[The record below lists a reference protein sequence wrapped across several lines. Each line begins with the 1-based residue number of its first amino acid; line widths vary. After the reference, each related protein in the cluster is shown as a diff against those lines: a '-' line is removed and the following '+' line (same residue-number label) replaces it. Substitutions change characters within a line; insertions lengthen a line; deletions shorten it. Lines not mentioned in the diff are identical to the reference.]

1 MDRRTLIGV
10 VVGSFV
16 AAPLASFAQQ
26 QGKIWRVG
34 FLSYNSVT
42 PSLEADPLY
51 GTFRKGMR
59 DLGYIEGKNLTIEL
73 RTAEGRSERL
83 PDIAAELVRLKLD
96 LIVSAGTEAT
106 SAAQKATVA
115 IPIVFVNASDPIA
128 SGFVESLARP
138 GKNITG
144 VTNMLGDLGPK
155 HLEILLSAVPNLS
168 RVAVL
173 INRANSA
180 HAAILASVQVAARN
194 VAVKVIPVE
203 ARGAPDIE
211 NAFLVANNDNVGAVI
226 VVADA
231 LFTQQRRQLAELAI
245 KYRLPSI
252 STFREFAEQGILITY
267 GPRFD
272 DAPRRAAVYADRI
285 FKGAKPAELPVEQPT
300 RFELVVNMK
309 TAKALGIKIP
319 QSIMLRADRVIE

>member
-16 AAPLASFAQQ
+16 TAPLASFAQQ

-34 FLSYNSVT
+34 FLSYYSVT

-59 DLGYIEGKNLTIEL
+59 DRGYIEGKNLTIEL

-83 PDIAAELVRLKLD
+83 PDIAAELARLKLD
-96 LIVSAGTEAT
+96 LIISAGTEAT

-115 IPIVFVNASDPIA
+115 IPIVFVNASDPIT

-173 INRANSA
+173 INLANSA

-211 NAFLVANNDNVGAVI
+211 NAFLVANNDNVGAVV

-231 LFTQQRRQLAELAI
+231 LFTQQRRQIAELAI

-300 RFELVVNMK
+300 TFELVVNMK
-309 TAKALGIKIP
+309 TAKALRIKIP
-319 QSIMLRADRVIE
+319 QSILLRADRVIE